1 VAKYKRIFSNR
12 QLPVKL
18 RILVYKT
25 YVRPHFDY
33 ASEIWW
39 TNSKQATRLEA
50 IQMKVLRSILQCNAR
65 TNNEAVRAVLGVV
78 PLKLRRQRFKLMW
91 FAKALVEPKESL
103 VASLPSC
110 FTWGKRRGRAKQ
122 AANWFSQ
129 LKAGADSLGDAL
141 DDGEKCLLRQMRD
154 QSSKLRTKA
163 LRKRKSLR
171 KDKAIGF
178 ISKWN
183 WKLKALHL
191 KRAHLDF
198 VLASTVQPRLRILRL
213 VVPHR
218 RNILSGLDG
227 RLQGAKLVKLRLLM
241 GTSALHCDLSKY
253 NCDISSDC
261 PCCEDGEETLEH
273 FLLKCPFFVDI
284 RTRWCQELRG
294 SAWGYVHWKSAYSEA
309 DDESKCALLLGYPV
323 TRVNP
328 SKEGPFPLDMTLAFM
343 KEMYEARSKK
353 LESLSSDEEI
363 DLTGG
368 QTTLKDYFKSPNAK
382 GRGEASCRS
391 NRKNVSPSPSL
402 KGLEIIPTA
411 DKSASSKDSNLA
423 GGQSGQ
429 SNVVVRVVGG
439 GQGSP
444 SRAGFLGLTP
454 SQNA

>member
-1 VAKYKRIFSNR
+1 
-12 QLPVKL
+12 
-18 RILVYKT
+18 
-25 YVRPHFDY
+25 
-33 ASEIWW
+33 
-39 TNSKQATRLEA
+39 
-50 IQMKVLRSILQCNAR
+50 
-65 TNNEAVRAVLGVV
+65 
-78 PLKLRRQRFKLMW
+78 
-91 FAKALVEPKESL
+91 
-103 VASLPSC
+103 
-110 FTWGKRRGRAKQ
+110 
-122 AANWFSQ
+122 
-129 LKAGADSLGDAL
+129 
-141 DDGEKCLLRQMRD
+141 
-154 QSSKLRTKA
+154 
-163 LRKRKSLR
+163 
-171 KDKAIGF
+171 
-178 ISKWN
+178 
-183 WKLKALHL
+183 
-191 KRAHLDF
+191 
-198 VLASTVQPRLRILRL
+198 
-213 VVPHR
+213 
-218 RNILSGLDG
+218 
-227 RLQGAKLVKLRLLM
+227 M

-391 NRKNVSPSPSL
+391 NRENVSPSPSL